1 MDGDKERTDM
11 MFLLGLPLKGF
22 QGLQEN
28 GIRDGP
34 ALNLFRNLLLY
45 TTSELFFLIRFDWKE
60 KRDKGSYSAKS

>member
-11 MFLLGLPLKGF
+11 MFLLVLPLKGF

-34 ALNLFRNLLLY
+34 ALNLFRNWLLY
-45 TTSELFFLIRFDWKE
+45 TTRALLLNSIRLEREEGFNVE
-60 KRDKGSYSAKS
+60 G

>member
-11 MFLLGLPLKGF
+11 MFLLVLPLKGF

-45 TTSELFFLIRFDWKE
+45 TTRALLLNSIRLEREEGFNVE
-60 KRDKGSYSAKS
+60 G